1 MAAKKNMCA
10 NPLSQKTI
18 LLGVTGS
25 IAAYKAADLASK
37 LTQAGAIVNTIFTS
51 AAAQFITPLTFQ
63 SVTGREVYSDA
74 DLWGMKAHILHVD
87 LARKADLFVIAPIT
101 ANTMAKLA
109 HGIADNLLTISSIA
123 FRAEGGKKPFIIVPA
138 MDAGMFS
145 HPATQENLQ
154 CLVRRGAIVIGP
166 AWGHLASGL
175 AAQGRMTD
183 VPELFGHIRYWLGRN
198 GALQGKRIVVSA
210 GGTQEALD
218 PVRILTN
225 RSSGKQG
232 YALAQ
237 AALDAGADVT
247 LISAPSSLTIP
258 VGAEY
263 IPANSAQEMEK
274 AVLAASRTAHAL
286 IMAAAV
292 ADFRPKVSAA
302 QKIKKGSG
310 PISIDLERTTDILSS
325 VKEQRQRDG
334 HPEFVV
340 GFAAET
346 ENLLENARGKMEA
359 KNLDMIIANDVSEA
373 DAGFNVDSN
382 RVTILSR
389 DGKKE
394 PLPLLSKA
402 EVAEEV
408 IGRVIAHLVNHPA

>member
-1 MAAKKNMCA
+1 MCA
-10 NPLSQKTI
+10 NPISQKNI

-37 LTQAGAIVNTIFTS
+37 LTQAGAIVNTVFTQ

-63 SVTGREVYSDA
+63 SVTGREVYGDSH
-74 DLWGMKAHILHVD
+74 LWGMTAHILHVD
-87 LARKADLFVIAPIT
+87 LARKADIFIIAPIT

-123 FRAEGGKKPFIIVPA
+123 YRAEGDKKPFLIVPA

-145 HPATQENLQ
+145 HPATQDNLQ
-154 CLVRRGAIVIGP
+154 RLVARGAVVIGP

-183 VPELFGHIRYWLGRN
+183 IPELLGHIRFWLGR
-198 GALQGKRIVVSA
+198 GGPLQGQRVIVTA
-210 GGTQEALD
+210 GGTQEPLD
-218 PVRILTN
+218 PVRMLCN

-247 LISAPSSLTIP
+247 LVSAPTTLTPPVGVDTIP
-258 VGAEY
+258 ICTAR
-263 IPANSAQEMEK
+263 EMEE
-274 AVLAASRTAHAL
+274 AVLLSSRTADVL

-292 ADFRPKVSAA
+292 ADFRPRHSVP

-310 PISIDLERTTDILSS
+310 ALSIELEQTGDILSL
-325 VKEQRQRDG
+325 VKDQRASAK
-334 HPEFVV
+334 HPRMVI

-346 ENLLENARGKMEA
+346 QNLLENASSKLAA
-359 KNLDMIIANDVSEA
+359 KNLDMIVANDVSQS
-373 DAGFNVDSN
+373 DAGFGVDSN
-382 RVTILSR
+382 RVTFLFR

-408 IGRVIAHLVNHPA
+408 IGQVISRLGAYS